1 MRGLKPKKSTENE
14 EEWLDRV
21 GKMEHSHDILMGET
35 KLCVYVYVSHVHQE
49 SLGFL

>member
-14 EEWLDRV
+14 EEWLYRV

-35 KLCVYVYVSHVHQE
+35 KLCVYVSHVHQE